1 MLAESLYVLG
11 CDVMLEK
18 INIDILQAAGTGESG
33 RAPAPCSLEERHSD
47 AGAASGERG
56 ADAPGT
62 STSSA
67 PSIPTLTTRED
78 GVFEPL

>member
-33 RAPAPCSLEERHSD
+33 
-47 AGAASGERG
+47 
-56 ADAPGT
+56 GT
-62 STSSA
+62 DLHWGWTEIMTGITFRQEQE
-67 PSIPTLTTRED
+67 PRQRREQHMS
-78 GVFEPL
+78 E